1 LPERSIY
8 HCKTGIHSRKTVLIT
23 ADASSPSPQNNTD
36 SQNQAPVKPTR
47 RIIRPVAR
55 PREQGSGLF
64 QASSFFAAFCDF
76 DVP

>member
-1 LPERSIY
+1 
-8 HCKTGIHSRKTVLIT
+8 VLIT

-47 RIIRPVAR
+47 RIIRLGAR

-64 QASSFFAAFCDF
+64 QASSCFAAFSDF